1 MRPEML
7 FTINEYDPNK
17 PDHPITSAWDDTQSK
32 VLTEN
37 TDINSFETNI
47 HSKFFCNF
55 RIFSVKVLWFEIKK
69 RRTRKTMGSMA

>member
-32 VLTEN
+32 VATKYIVIRIF
-37 TDINSFETNI
+37 TTNI
-47 HSKFFCNF
+47 LSKLYCNF
-55 RIFSVKVLWFEIKK
+55 
-69 RRTRKTMGSMA
+69 